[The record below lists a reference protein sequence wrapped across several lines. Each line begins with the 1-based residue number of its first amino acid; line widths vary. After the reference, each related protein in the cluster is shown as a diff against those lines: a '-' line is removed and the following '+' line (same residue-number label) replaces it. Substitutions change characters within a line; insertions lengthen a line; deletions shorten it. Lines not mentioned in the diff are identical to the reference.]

1 MKRKFLLLVMMCLLG
16 GLSSSLLAQDVTIG
30 DLSSNLSSSANYPF
44 CSKYKYSLSQQIYT
58 PDVIKSYNKGV
69 SPTGEIT
76 KIKYYIGETA
86 LTEIKD
92 VRVYMR
98 NSDVSTF
105 YNSNSTEAKKMWDKD
120 FATTDLLFKG
130 DVQIV
135 NNEIELV
142 FNQGKMFSYNP
153 EKNLIIYFD
162 VETKNESTSTTKF
175 KYTTK
180 DGNGTAINPRTVL
193 YHRNDTRNGG
203 LTDNGSGDYGWGTA
217 SGSPASQLSVVT
229 LTFSSGGG
237 SDESTAPTD
246 PTAPTLNL
254 PGNGVENQIK
264 PLIRFIIKENTT
276 HYQIWMG
283 TSESDMTAK
292 TEWIETKKD
301 EEIVFQTSD
310 LEYNPA
316 TTYYWRVD
324 VKNVKDD
331 KESNIVESSVY
342 SFTTKEITAAPAKAT
357 YKTSNGITCTESYPN
372 LEWEYDETTFEYKV
386 LVGFNKELK
395 DDKDADGD
403 YVQNNDIKQDWTA
416 ANLGSGNS
424 YQTSNLTD
432 TTYYW
437 RVDVKNDEG
446 ITTGDV
452 YSFTIPGVD
461 TISNA
466 EASDGKLTWT
476 FDNYATQYRVLL
488 GAPTN
493 ETDAAKDPLEK
504 YCTYLEQFQTAWMDV
519 PANKQG
525 SFTLPTTDI
534 IAGKTYYWTVDV
546 KNFADDKIYKNYVW
560 EYSEEE
566 SKNVQV
572 FKPEV
577 KIYSFV
583 TSSMSSVNN
592 TYPKDKTEDL
602 NNPELRWSFNGSN
615 ATYYQV
621 YLGTDKDNL
630 TGQGWTAREKA
641 EVGGVEE
648 YKANG
653 SFQTSNLTANTT
665 YYWRVDVTDA
675 EDPNAEGI
683 SVYEGATWSFLSH
696 LPAPEPSANPTQIKP
711 TYAIV
716 YGGTTISW
724 NILNG
729 VTGYNVYLGETKD
742 ENKLNSKLLGAD
754 HNYYT
759 IAPEDRKLQY
769 NMKDEEGNGG
779 YDIYV
784 EAVYGTTTKKS
795 KAVNVTVTGVG
806 YLSVD
811 VVDETTTTKKY
822 VAGATITLTQIKDE
836 WGNTE
841 DLDVSYTFITDENGQ
856 YLSSKEGNKR
866 PLAGTYKISVEKEN
880 YTQKLAEDESDE
892 IVITYNE
899 TTPKELTLVLN
910 IPDNVTPVT
919 PINEAE
925 GVTDQTIEW
934 EFAEGTDDYRF
945 LFGKSL
951 AGLEELCGWT
961 AVGENKRMEFK
972 LSGLEANTTY
982 YWAVDVRNELGAR
995 QAFGDNAAAVE
1006 TYSFTTGETLP
1017 VFNTAP
1023 ANGATN
1029 LTNPT
1034 LTWKYNGNATSYM
1047 VLLGESEDELTQ
1059 YSDWK
1064 TRGEEETGS
1073 LTTDLLKERTKY
1085 YWRVDVKDA
1094 NENVYEGDVWSF
1106 VSTLPAP
1113 VAEANPTE
1121 IVPTLSGTYGE
1132 TTISWVAL
1140 EGATGYN
1147 VYLYLGTEKLIEEIL
1162 SAETTEY
1169 TIAANTLKLT
1179 HNIEKGYDIYVEAV
1193 YELGTS
1199 MSEAV
1204 NVKVTG
1210 SGFLNANIKKSFN
1223 TQLGVDG
1230 ATIILKQ
1237 LEDEFGNV
1245 YEKNGKVTTFT
1256 TDYNGKIENQRV
1268 FNGKYAVE
1276 VSRNYYETYKDTI
1289 TFAQNKETEL
1299 EVILKAD
1306 SEYVF
1311 EVSTYNNKFNSIDI
1325 YLENSEWESAQSG
1338 NYNVYLKNGEE
1349 VKLLESYYFAPTV
1362 AGNDGVTSVYFIY
1375 EGWADLSKGSYQFG
1389 VAKTEDQINWSE
1401 AVTRNYDIFDGED
1414 SDWNNPESWKDGAVP
1429 GEDADV
1435 HVFKSVIINDD
1446 VKVKT
1451 VTIENDGE
1459 NCGKLTING
1468 SLTADK
1474 VVNNANAE
1482 SLIINDGAPLRQT
1495 GNADL
1500 SGVFNMNIDNPENW
1514 ATIEE
1519 GWQFISSPFA
1529 NAKVEAL
1536 TNSGKYDF
1544 YRYDGE
1550 ADFEWINHKQGGFET
1565 EFTSGVG
1572 YLASHETL
1580 EMVTLSGTLNNA
1592 VSHTW
1597 ELTTYNED
1605 KDLANFHLLGNP
1617 FTFNMDMSAATYT
1630 HLVEGVAIVN
1640 KEGGYTYVG
1649 ADQETTTIPVGD
1661 GFFVKANVE
1670 NATDEIKLSYGTN
1683 GTRSSREKSANIN
1696 LVATS
1701 KAGKDN
1707 VVISFSGKKEGF
1719 DKLQNFNEEI
1729 ATVCVAEN
1737 GKAYGIYNCESD
1749 VNEIAVMFS
1758 AKQMDSYSLSF
1769 ELNGEFESAVLVD
1782 RLTGI
1787 ETDMTAES
1795 EYNFIATSDD
1805 MKNRFV
1811 VRLGDGQ
1818 ATTDEAN
1825 FVYQSGDELIID
1837 AEGAIEIIDMMGRV
1851 VYRSEMNDG
1860 RVNVSE
1866 FNNAAYV
1873 VRALN
1878 AGKVQKVVIY

>member
-1 MKRKFLLLVMMCLLG
+1 MKRKFLLLTLMCILMG
-16 GLSSSLLAQDVTIG
+16 GVNSLFAQEITIG
-30 DLSSNLSSSANYPF
+30 TKKSTNTSIPCRLRQGGNYNYSSTT
-44 CSKYKYSLSQQIYT
+44 QQIYT
-58 PDVIKSYNKGV
+58 AAEINEANGGTA
-69 SPTGEIT
+69 PTG
-76 KIKYYIGETA
+76 KISQLKFKSNKTS
-86 LTEIKD
+86 LTFDKT
-92 VRVYMR
+92 VKVYMK
-98 NSDVSTF
+98 NIG
-105 YNSNSTEAKKMWDKD
+105 
-120 FATTDLLFKG
+120 TTDAISAWDTSDDLKKG
-130 DVQIV
+130 LVYDGSV
-135 NNEIELV
+135 EIDANGYLV
-142 FNQGKMFSYNP
+142 FNLSQTFTYKSGENI
-153 EKNLIIYFD
+153 LIFVDSDRGSSGVSVGD
-162 VETKNESTSTTKF
+162 VAFETMTTTVKQCAYATSTTSSNNYGF
-175 KYTTK
+175 DANNWPTC
-180 DGNGTAINPRTVL
+180 RT
-193 YHRNDTRNGG
+193 
-203 LTDNGSGDYGWGTA
+203 
-217 SGSPASQLSVVT
+217 QSVKNVIT
-229 LTFSSGGG
+229 ITFSAGG
-237 SDESTAPTD
+237 TTPA

-254 PGNGVENQIK
+254 PFDKAENQVK
-264 PLIRFIIKENTT
+264 PELEFTLGDNTT
-276 HYQIWMG
+276 HYQVFIG
-283 TSESDMTAK
+283 TTDSTMVAK
-292 TEWIETKKD
+292 TDWLEKSNQETSFKYKP
-301 EEIVFQTSD
+301 TD
-310 LEYNPA
+310 LKYNPA
-316 TTYYWRVD
+316 TTYYWKV
-324 VKNVKDD
+324 VAKNENDTITTASDTRWFKT
-331 KESNIVESSVY
+331 KA
-342 SFTTKEITAAPAKAT
+342 FTALPAQAQ
-357 YKTSNGITCTESYPN
+357 YTEPEDGAICYSYPN
-372 LEWEYDETTFEYKV
+372 LTWKYKDEPFEYKM
-386 LVGFNKELK
+386 LFGDSIYLRDYEDGF
-395 DDKDADGD
+395 
-403 YVQNNDIKQDWTA
+403 YTNNEVVKDWTET
-416 ANLGSGNS
+416 SISDGNS
-424 YQTSNLTD
+424 YQTSNLAAG
-432 TTYYW
+432 TYYW
-437 RVDVKNDEG
+437 QVKVKNPVG
-446 ITTGDV
+446 TTKGNV
-452 YSFTIPGVD
+452 RSFTIPEVEN
-461 TISNA
+461 ISNA

-476 FDNYATQYRVLL
+476 FDEYATEYRVLL
-488 GAPTN
+488 SKPTN
-493 ETDAAKDPLEK
+493 NKNPLEER
-504 YCTYLEQFQTAWMDV
+504 CNYLIEANYSTGWLSV
-519 PANKQG
+519 PEDKQG
-525 SFTLPTTDI
+525 SYTLPTTLE
-534 IAGKTYYWTVDV
+534 AGVEYCWTVEV
-546 KNFADDKIYKNYVW
+546 RNFADDKIYDNHVYENDDEGKTD
-560 EYSEEE
+560 
-566 SKNVQV
+566 KV

-577 KIYSFV
+577 DIYRFV
-583 TSSMSSVNN
+583 TSSMSPVDN
-592 TYPKDKTEDL
+592 TYPKDNTEDL
-602 NNPELRWSFNGSN
+602 NNPELRWSFNGSS

-621 YLGTDKDNL
+621 YFGTNADSLDA
-630 TGQGWTAREKA
+630 QGWTAREKV
-641 EVGGVEE
+641 EIDGVEE

-653 SFQTSNLTANTT
+653 SFQTSDLTPNTT

-675 EDPNAEGI
+675 EDPTAEGI
-683 SVYEGATWSFLSH
+683 SVYEGDTWSFLSH

-716 YGGTTISW
+716 YGGTTITW
-724 NILNG
+724 NVLNG
-729 VTGYNVYLGETKD
+729 VTGYNVYLGE
-742 ENKLNSKLLGAD
+742 NILNDSLLGAN

-769 NMKDEEGNGG
+769 NMKDEDGNGG

-784 EAVYGTTTKKS
+784 EAVYRTTTKKS
-795 KAVNVTVTGVG
+795 EAVNVTVTGVG

-822 VAGATITLTQIKDE
+822 VKDATITLTQIKDE
-836 WGNTE
+836 WENTE
-841 DLDVSYTFITDENGQ
+841 DLNVSYTFITDENGQ
-856 YLSSKEGNKR
+856 YLSSKEGNER
-866 PLAGTYKISVEKEN
+866 PLAGTYKISVEKED

-899 TTPKELTLVLN
+899 TTTKKLTLVLN

-925 GVTDQTIEW
+925 GITDQTIEW

-945 LFGKSL
+945 FFGKSL
-951 AGLEELCGWT
+951 IGLEQLCDWT

-1034 LTWKYNGNATSYM
+1034 LTWKYNGNATRYM
-1047 VLLGESEDELTQ
+1047 VRLGESENALTP
-1059 YSDWK
+1059 YPDGDWK

-1073 LTTDLLKERTKY
+1073 LATASLKERTKY
-1085 YWRVDVKDA
+1085 YWRVDVLDA
-1094 NENVYEGDVWSF
+1094 NDIAYQGDVWSF

-1113 VAEANPTE
+1113 VATANPTQ

-1132 TTISWVAL
+1132 TTISWDAL
-1140 EGATGYN
+1140 EGVTGYN
-1147 VYLYLGTEKLIEEIL
+1147 VYLGTEKLNADIL
-1162 SAETTEY
+1162 SAEVTEY
-1169 TIAANTLKLT
+1169 TIAAEKLKLT
-1179 HNIEKGYDIYVEAV
+1179 HNMGNGYDIYVEAV
-1193 YELGTS
+1193 YELGNS

-1223 TQLGVDG
+1223 TDLGVDG
-1230 ATIILKQ
+1230 ATITLTQ
-1237 LEDEFGNV
+1237 LEDEFENV
-1245 YEKNGKVTTFT
+1245 YEENGKTYTFT
-1256 TDYNGKIENQRV
+1256 TDDNGTIENQRV
-1268 FNGKYAVE
+1268 LNGKYAVE
-1276 VSRNYYETYKDTI
+1276 VSRNYYETHKDTI
-1289 TFAQNKETEL
+1289 TFAQNKTTEL
-1299 EVILKAD
+1299 KVNLKAN

-1311 EVSTYNNKFNSIDI
+1311 EVSTNKNTFNSIHI
-1325 YLENSEWESAQSG
+1325 YLENSEWGTAQSG

-1349 VKLLESYYFAPTV
+1349 VTMLGNYYFAPTA
-1362 AGNDGVTSVYFIY
+1362 AGNEGVTSVYFIY

-1389 VAKTEDQINWSE
+1389 VAKTEYQINWSE
-1401 AVTRNYDIFDGED
+1401 TVTRNYDIFDGED
-1414 SDWNNPESWKDGAVP
+1414 TDWNDEESWKDGEVP
-1429 GEDADV
+1429 SNDANV
-1435 HVFKSVIINDD
+1435 HISGSVIINIDDD
-1446 VKVKT
+1446 VTVAT
-1451 VTIENDGE
+1451 VTIEDG
-1459 NCGKLTING
+1459 GKLTING
-1468 SLTADK
+1468 SLTAEK
-1474 VVNNANAE
+1474 VVNNADAE
-1482 SLIINDGAPLRQT
+1482 SLIINDGAQLRQT

-1500 SGVFNMNIDNPENW
+1500 SGIFNMNVVNW
-1514 ATIEE
+1514 ANAEE

-1536 TNSGKYDF
+1536 TNSGNYDF

-1550 ADFEWINHKQGGFET
+1550 AELEWINHRQGEFET
-1565 EFTSGVG
+1565 VFTSGVG

-1597 ELTTYNED
+1597 EFTYNEG

-1617 FTFNMDMSAATYT
+1617 FTFNMDMSAARYT
-1630 HLVEGVAIVN
+1630 NLVEGVAIVN
-1640 KEGGYTYVG
+1640 EEGGYTYVG

-1670 NATDEIKLSYGTN
+1670 NATDAIALSY

>member
-1 MKRKFLLLVMMCLLG
+1 MMCLFG
-16 GLSSSLLAQDVTIG
+16 GLSSLLAQTTVTIDG
-30 DLSSNLSSSANYPF
+30 TVGSWDKNANANIPVCANNTYTT
-44 CSKYKYSLSQQIYT
+44 SQQIYFKEELGLNANT
-58 PDVIKSYNKGV
+58 SITSVGFNAKIINSAATNKTRKIRIYMANTTADGFPDKKLIKMDESDLVYEGNFTIDVINSYITINFNKKNFTY
-69 SPTGEIT
+69 TGGNILLCVWDYTGT
-76 KIKYYIGETA
+76 KAGGAISFNTYKGNN
-86 LTEIKD
+86 KD
-92 VRVYMR
+92 
-98 NSDVSTF
+98 
-105 YNSNSTEAKKMWDKD
+105 SNNK
-120 FATTDLLFKG
+120 
-130 DVQIV
+130 
-135 NNEIELV
+135 
-142 FNQGKMFSYNP
+142 
-153 EKNLIIYFD
+153 LIIRNIYKTAVNID
-162 VETKNESTSTTKF
+162 PTLTS
-175 KYTTK
+175 
-180 DGNGTAINPRTVL
+180 
-193 YHRNDTRNGG
+193 
-203 LTDNGSGDYGWGTA
+203 
-217 SGSPASQLSVVT
+217 T
-229 LTFSSGGG
+229 LTFSTPSSTYNALPQVQFGYIAGGVTTEKPVFSNIPSYYYPTNG
-237 SDESTAPTD
+237 STDIFNPHFQFVATNTTNYKILLSKSDDFSNVQYIKGSADAWATKDSDVKTVTTEQFSNLDAGTTYYWKVKAKNVDLNGESDEVESDIFIFTTKAIEAKPDELESCSPTNGTVCYD
-246 PTAPTLNL
+246 GYPTLSWTY
-254 PGNGVENQIK
+254 GD
-264 PLIRFIIKENTT
+264 NTSQ
-276 HYQIWMG
+276 YKVLFG
-283 TSESDMTAK
+283 TSKKLKDDTDAEGNYIANNNIVQNWTTANLASG
-292 TEWIETKKD
+292 D
-301 EEIVFQTSD
+301 SYQTSGLIAD
-310 LEYNPA
+310 S
-316 TTYYWRVD
+316 TYYWRVD
-324 VKNVKDD
+324 VKN
-331 KESNIVESSVY
+331 SAG
-342 SFTTKEITAAPAKAT
+342 TT
-357 YKTSNGITCTESYPN
+357 
-372 LEWEYDETTFEYKV
+372 
-386 LVGFNKELK
+386 
-395 DDKDADGD
+395 
-403 YVQNNDIKQDWTA
+403 
-416 ANLGSGNS
+416 
-424 YQTSNLTD
+424 
-432 TTYYW
+432 
-437 RVDVKNDEG
+437 EG
-446 ITTGDV
+446 EV
-452 YSFTIPGVD
+452 HSFTIPGVKN
-461 TISNA
+461 ISNA

-476 FDNYATQYRVLL
+476 FDEYATEYRVLL
-488 GAPTN
+488 SKPTN
-493 ETDAAKDPLEK
+493 NKNPLEER
-504 YCTYLEQFQTAWMDV
+504 CNYLIEANYSTGWLSV
-519 PANKQG
+519 PEDKQG
-525 SFTLPTTDI
+525 SYTLPTTLE
-534 IAGKTYYWTVDV
+534 AGVEYCWTVEV
-546 KNFADDKIYKNYVW
+546 RNFADDKIYDNYVY
-560 EYSEEE
+560 EKDKDDEG
-566 SKNVQV
+566 KTDKV

-577 KIYSFV
+577 DIYRFV
-583 TSSMSSVNN
+583 TSSMSPVDN
-592 TYPKDKTEDL
+592 TSPKNEEKDL
-602 NNPELRWSFNGSN
+602 NNPMLKWSFNGSS

-621 YLGTDKDNL
+621 YFGADADSLEA
-630 TGQGWTAREKA
+630 QGWMEREK
-641 EVGGVEE
+641 VKIDSVEE

-653 SFQTSNLTANTT
+653 SFQTSDLTANTT

-675 EDPNAEGI
+675 EDPTAEGI
-683 SVYEGATWSFLSH
+683 SVYKGDTWSFLSH

-711 TYAIV
+711 EYAIV

-729 VTGYNVYLGETKD
+729 VTGYNVYLDGTKD
-742 ENKLNSKLLGAD
+742 ENKLNLELLGANQ
-754 HNYYT
+754 NYYT
-759 IAPEDRKLQY
+759 IYPEDKKLKY
-769 NMKDEEGNGG
+769 NMKDEKGNGG

-795 KAVNVTVTGVG
+795 EAVNVTVTGVG
-806 YLSVD
+806 FLSVD

-822 VAGATITLTQIKDE
+822 VEGATITLTQIEDE

-841 DLDVSYTFITDENGQ
+841 DLNVSYTFITDENGQ
-856 YLSSKEGNKR
+856 YLSSKEGNER
-866 PLAGTYKISVEKEN
+866 PLAGTYKISVEKDD

-899 TTPKELTLVLN
+899 ITTKKLTLVLN

-945 LFGKSL
+945 FFGKSL
-951 AGLEELCGWT
+951 IGLEQLCDWT

-1006 TYSFTTGETLP
+1006 TYSFTTNETLP

-1034 LTWKYNGNATSYM
+1034 LKWKYNGNATSYM
-1047 VLLGESEDELTQ
+1047 VRLGESEDALTP
-1059 YSDWK
+1059 YPDGDWK

-1073 LTTDLLKERTKY
+1073 LTTASLKERTKY
-1085 YWRVDVKDA
+1085 YWRVDVLDA
-1094 NENVYEGDVWSF
+1094 NDNAYIGDVWSF

-1113 VAEANPTE
+1113 VATATPTQ
-1121 IVPTLSGTYGE
+1121 IVPSLSGTYGK
-1132 TTISWVAL
+1132 TTISWYAL
-1140 EGATGYN
+1140 EGVTGYN
-1147 VYLYLGTEKLIEEIL
+1147 VYLGTEKLNEETL
-1162 SAETTEY
+1162 SADTTY
-1169 TIAANTLKLT
+1169 TIDAETLKLKY
-1179 HNIEKGYDIYVEAV
+1179 NMGNGYDIYVEAV
-1193 YELGTS
+1193 YELGNS

-1223 TQLGVDG
+1223 TDLGVDG
-1230 ATIILKQ
+1230 ATITLTQ
-1237 LEDEFGNV
+1237 LEDEFENV
-1245 YEKNGKVTTFT
+1245 YEENGKTYTFT
-1256 TDYNGKIENQRV
+1256 TDDNGTIENQRV
-1268 FNGKYAVE
+1268 LNGKYAVE
-1276 VSRNYYETYKDTI
+1276 VSRNYYETHKDTI
-1289 TFAQNKETEL
+1289 TFAQNKTTEL
-1299 EVILKAD
+1299 KVNLKAN

-1311 EVSTYNNKFNSIDI
+1311 EVSTNKNTFNSIHI
-1325 YLENSEWESAQSG
+1325 YLENSEWGTAQSG

-1349 VKLLESYYFAPTV
+1349 VTMLGNYYFAPTA
-1362 AGNDGVTSVYFIY
+1362 AGNEGVTSVYFIY

-1389 VAKTEDQINWSE
+1389 VAKTEYQINWSE
-1401 AVTRNYDIFDGED
+1401 TVTRNYDIFDGED
-1414 SDWNNPESWKDGAVP
+1414 TDWNDEESWKDGEVP
-1429 GEDADV
+1429 SNDANV
-1435 HVFKSVIINDD
+1435 HISGSVIINKDDD
-1446 VKVKT
+1446 VTVAT
-1451 VTIENDGE
+1451 VTIENG
-1459 NCGKLTING
+1459 GKLTING

-1482 SLIINDGAPLRQT
+1482 SLIINDGAQLRQT
-1495 GNADL
+1495 GNTDL
-1500 SGVFNMNIDNPENW
+1500 SGVFNMNIKPTDW
-1514 ATIEE
+1514 ANAEE

-1536 TNSGKYDF
+1536 TNDGNYDF

-1550 ADFEWINHKQGGFET
+1550 ADLEWINHKQGGFET
-1565 EFTSGVG
+1565 VFTSGVG

-1580 EMVTLSGTLNNA
+1580 GMVTLSGTLNNA

-1597 ELTTYNED
+1597 EFTYKEG

-1640 KEGGYTYVG
+1640 AEGGYTYVG

-1661 GFFVKANVE
+1661 GFFVKANAE
-1670 NATDEIKLSYGTN
+1670 NATDVIKLSY